1 MHALIIGG
9 GIAGPAVG
17 VALRKAGHEA
27 TVYEAYSTLAVEVGY
42 FLTLAGNGL
51 DALSVLGADATVRA
65 AAFSTPQMVFRNGAG
80 KVLGQLANG
89 GAAADGTPSQT
100 IKRAD
105 LYRAL
110 HEEAERAGVRFA
122 YGHRLA
128 TVEDGD
134 GTVTAR
140 FTDGTAVAGDVLV
153 GADGLHSVTRTWLDP
168 AVSRPRYVPILN
180 TGGYVRGV
188 PVDAEPGVFTMVFG
202 RRAFFGYTVSPTGEV
217 WWFANPPH
225 LDEPTPAQLAA

>member
-1 MHALIIGG
+1 MRGVAMHALIIGG

-80 KVLGQLANG
+80 KELGQLANG

-100 IKRAD
+100 IKRAE

-122 YGHRLA
+122 YGHRLV
-128 TVEDGD
+128 TIEDGD
-134 GTVTAR
+134 RTVTAR
-140 FTDGTAVAGDVLV
+140 FTDGTAV
-153 GADGLHSVTRTWLDP
+153 
-168 AVSRPRYVPILN
+168 
-180 TGGYVRGV
+180 
-188 PVDAEPGVFTMVFG
+188 
-202 RRAFFGYTVSPTGEV
+202 
-217 WWFANPPH
+217 
-225 LDEPTPAQLAA
+225 